1 MFFATAIFVPPTQTH
16 LHMRYSLF
24 LLAVVSWPFFT
35 IAQNEPLFQLE
46 KLPDFINSAYDE
58 ITPVPSRDGN
68 TLYFTRVAY
77 PEFNRYL
84 FLDSID
90 LYQKYPTEKYER
102 ILRNIYSELSRK
114 PVRDPAASPFNQDV
128 WIAEGDSANFYF
140 LEHPRE
146 PLNNALPNSIV
157 CITPDPNAFYCINQ
171 FSEKGDMTK
180 GFSLIRR
187 VDSLWHF
194 PTPVEIAEYYTI
206 TSDVNLTMSFDGK
219 VLILSAVRHDSRD
232 MDLFVCFKEG
242 ENKWSAPQN
251 LGRTIN
257 SEKRET
263 TPFLSE
269 DNLTLFFSSNRWES
283 SGGND
288 IFMSKRLDDTWKNW
302 SQPQRLV
309 EPINSRADDS
319 QPYFNMTSGYLYF
332 TSTRDGNSDIFRVR
346 IAPPQPTE
354 FTIRGRILNRKTRDV
369 MPNTVVRYGAE
380 DGPTNTL
387 TVADGFFTLKIP
399 KGVRFELSPEKGAF
413 LGETTSVFFRQDY
426 YFFQESYQVDLWL
439 NPIEVNDKIELR
451 PIFFQQSK
459 AVILEKSYSELERLG
474 TVLLENP
481 GLEIRVEG
489 HTDNVGK
496 AEDLLLLSERRAE
509 AIRDFLVGKGI
520 EARRITTIG
529 HGPKFPISENTT
541 DEQRSQ
547 NRRVEVRVTK
557 I

>member
-1 MFFATAIFVPPTQTH
+1 MQPFFNQHHKIHHTMKYPCVLLFF
-16 LHMRYSLF
+16 SLF
-24 LLAVVSWPFFT
+24 SIWLH
-35 IAQNEPLFQLE
+35 AQNEPLFELE
-46 KLPDFINSAYDE
+46 KLPEFINSAYDE

-90 LYQKYPTEKYER
+90 LHQKYPQEKYER
-102 ILRNIYSELSRK
+102 ILRNIYSDLSGK
-114 PVRDPAASPFNQDV
+114 PGPDPATSPFNQDV
-128 WIAEGDSANFYF
+128 WIAEGDSANFYL

-187 VDSLWHF
+187 VDSAWAF

-242 ENKWSAPQN
+242 ENKWSAPQH
-251 LGRTIN
+251 LGRTVN

-269 DNLTLFFSSNRWES
+269 DNMTLFFSSNRWQS

-288 IFMSKRLDDTWKNW
+288 IFMCKRLDDTWKNW
-302 SQPQRLV
+302 TEPQRLI

-332 TSTRDGNSDIFRVR
+332 TSNRDGNSDIFRVR

-354 FTIRGRILNRKTRDV
+354 FTIRGRIFNRKTREL

-380 DGPTNTL
+380 DGPSNTL
-387 TVADGFFTLKIP
+387 TSTDGFFSLKIP
-399 KGVRFELSPEKGAF
+399 KGVRFDLTPQNGAF
-413 LGETTSVFFRQDY
+413 LGQTEQVFFRQDY
-426 YFFQESYQVDLWL
+426 YFFQDYYQVDLWL
-439 NPIEVNDKIELR
+439 NPIEVDDKIELR
-451 PIFFQQSK
+451 PIYFQQSK
-459 AVILEKSYSELERLG
+459 AIILEKSYPELERLG
-474 TVLLENP
+474 GILQENSA
-481 GLEIRVEG
+481 LEIRIEG
-489 HTDNVGK
+489 HTDSLGK
-496 AEDLLLLSERRAE
+496 EEDLLLLSEQRAA
-509 AIRDFLVGKGI
+509 AIRDFLIGKGI
-520 EARRITTIG
+520 EGRRIKTIG
-529 HGPKFPISENTT
+529 YGAKYPVTDNTS
-541 DEQRSQ
+541 DEMRAK